1 MATKII
7 PTPESSK
14 TPHPFEKLSLSRRGM
29 LQAAGALIVTAAGPL
44 PFLSAAHAAEA
55 GAAGAAFGGAKK
67 PPLVPNQLDS
77 WIAVAPDGGVTAF
90 FGKMDM
96 GQGVDVAVAQIVA
109 EELDVPFERVMVIMG
124 DTATTVNQGGAS
136 GSTGVQRGA
145 QQLRTA
151 AAEARRLL
159 VEAAAKKLKVSPD
172 SLSVTDGIVMAK
184 GNAAKKV
191 SYGELIGGRYFDSE
205 VEWNK
210 KWGNPLEIKAKA
222 KPKKVEDYKIVG
234 KSMPRSDVP
243 GKVYGTMDYVT
254 DVRLPGMMHARVIR
268 PPIAGQVPASVD
280 AASIKGTG
288 ARVVRVKDFLAVVAD
303 KEWNAIRAAQNLKVT
318 WKGNKTPFPAQD
330 SLYDHIRNAKPT
342 EKKVDKSK
350 SGDVEAAFKS
360 AARTINAEYEW
371 PFQSHSSMGPGC
383 AVVEIKG
390 DHATVFTGSQKPH
403 YTADAISAMTGIPVA
418 NVHAIWVPGPGS
430 YGRNDAGDAAAEAAV
445 IAKAIGRPVRIQG
458 MRNEG
463 TGWDPKAPASVSFAK
478 AALDKDGNVIA
489 YDFLTK
495 GFSRLDVSSHES
507 HPQDLWVGQVLG
519 ADNSKREYVFGF
531 PSESYKFANKR
542 LAWQTIAP
550 LLDRASP
557 LRTSHMRDP
566 LGPQLHFASE
576 SFIDEMAYAAGAD
589 PVAFR
594 LKHLSKDRDKAA
606 IQAAAERAGWKPHTK
621 PQRMKGPGGT
631 LVGQGIAYAQR
642 SGTVVAIVAEIEV
655 DPASG
660 RIWGRKFTVAHDCGL
675 IINPGTLHNVIE
687 GNVTQGFSRAV
698 YEEVMFDRENV
709 ASVDW
714 ATYPIG
720 EMPDTP
726 GAVDIV
732 LINRP
737 DVAPSGAGEGS
748 TRPMAGALANAF
760 FDATGVRIRRAP
772 LTPERVKSAL
782 AKSA

>member
-1 MATKII
+1 MATKI
-7 PTPESSK
+7 TTTSK
-14 TPHPFEKLSLSRRGM
+14 TPHPFEKLSLSRRNM
-29 LQAAGALIVTAAGPL
+29 LQAAGCLIVTAAGPL
-44 PFLSAAHAAEA
+44 PFLRAAHAQEA
-55 GAAGAAFGGAKK
+55 GAAAAFGGPKK

-77 WIAVAPDGGVTAF
+77 WIAIAPDGGVTAF

-109 EELDVPFERVMVIMG
+109 EELDVAFPKVNVIMG

-136 GSTGVQRGA
+136 GSTGVQQGA

-159 VEAAAKKLKVSPD
+159 VDAAAKKLRVSAD
-172 SLSVTDGIVMAK
+172 SLVVTDGVVMAK

-191 SYGELIGGRYFDSE
+191 SYGELIGGRYFDSQ

-210 KWGNPLEIKAKA
+210 KWGNPLRIKAKA

-234 KSMPRSDVP
+234 KSMPRADVA
-243 GKVYGTMDYVT
+243 GKVYGTTDYVT
-254 DVRLPGMMHARVIR
+254 DVRIPGMVHARVIR

-288 ARVVRVKDFLAVVAD
+288 AKIVRVKDFLAVVAD
-303 KEWNAIRAAQNLKVT
+303 KEWNAIRAAQSLKVT
-318 WKGNKTPFPAQD
+318 WKGNKNPFPAQD
-330 SLYDHIRNAKPT
+330 SLYDHIRKAKPT
-342 EKKVDKSK
+342 KEQVDNKSK
-350 SGDVEAAFKS
+350 SGDVDAAFKS
-360 AARTINAEYEW
+360 AARTITAEYEW

-403 YTADAISAMTGIPVA
+403 YTADCISSMAGIPVA

-430 YGRNDAGDAAAEAAV
+430 YGRNDAGDVAAEAAV
-445 IAKAIGRPVRIQG
+445 IAKAIGRPVRVQS

-478 AALDKDGNVIA
+478 AALDKNGNVVA
-489 YDFLTK
+489 YDFMTK

-519 ADNSKREYVFGF
+519 ADTSKREYVFGF

-576 SFIDEMAYAAGAD
+576 SFADEMAHAAGVD

-594 LKHLSKDRDKAA
+594 LKHVSKDRDKAV
-606 IQAAAERAGWKPHTK
+606 IQAAAEKAGWRPHNQ

-631 LVGQGIAYAQR
+631 LVGHGIAYTQR
-642 SGTVVAIVAEIEV
+642 NGTVVAIVAEIEV

-687 GNVTQGFSRAV
+687 GNVTQAFSRSV
-698 YEEVMFDRENV
+698 YEEVMFDRQNV
-709 ASVDW
+709 ASIDW

-720 EMPDTP
+720 EMSDTP

-737 DVAPSGAGEGS
+737 DVAPSGAGES
-748 TRPMAGALANAF
+748 ATRPMAGALANAF

-782 AKSA
+782 EKST